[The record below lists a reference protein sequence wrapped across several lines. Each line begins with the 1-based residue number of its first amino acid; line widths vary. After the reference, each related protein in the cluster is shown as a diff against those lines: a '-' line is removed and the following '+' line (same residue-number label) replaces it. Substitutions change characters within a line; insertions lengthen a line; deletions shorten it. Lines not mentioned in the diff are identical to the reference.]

1 MSRGGVKIN
10 MDGDVVASQFLG
22 GRGLNTQSKVLY
34 QPSTGWIT
42 IHMSAYHAWQGHI
55 SNVPYRFLGYIF
67 ETGMAV
73 TVYQQKKQ
81 SLES

>member
-1 MSRGGVKIN
+1 MEKR
-10 MDGDVVASQFLG
+10 
-22 GRGLNTQSKVLY
+22 VLY
-34 QPSTGWIT
+34 QSTTVWIT
-42 IHMSAYHAWQGHI
+42 IHLSNYHTWQGHI
-55 SNVPYRFLGYIF
+55 SDVPYRFLGYIF

>member
-1 MSRGGVKIN
+1 MKSG
-10 MDGDVVASQFLG
+10 
-22 GRGLNTQSKVLY
+22 VLY
-34 QPSTGWIT
+34 QRSTGWIT
-42 IHMSAYHAWQGHI
+42 IHISAYHTWQGHI
-55 SNVPYRFLGYIF
+55 SDVPYRFLGYIF